1 MKSSMIFIIVSVM
14 LLALGCSSISVKH
27 DYDREANFVALK
39 KFAWMQRPTTAM
51 TDARAA
57 MERNTLLDQRIEN
70 AVNGQLVGK
79 GLRQDSNNPDFL
91 IAYHVGI
98 QDKIDVTNWGYAYAG
113 RGRYY
118 GWAGRSVDV
127 HQYQEG
133 TLIVDFVDAKSKQLI
148 WRATAQK
155 ALDPNPTPEKIEKNI
170 GEAVAKMLEKFPPP
184 PAT

>member
-1 MKSSMIFIIVSVM
+1 MKYLSIFLVFS
-14 LLALGCSSISVKH
+14 LLVLIASCSSISVKH

-39 KFAWMQRPTTAM
+39 KFAWMQQPTTAM
-51 TDARAA
+51 GDARAA
-57 MERNTLLDQRIEN
+57 MQRNTLLDQRIKN

-98 QDKIDVTNWGYAYAG
+98 QDKIDVTTSGYAYAG

-118 GWAGRSVDV
+118 GWAGGRVDV

-148 WRATAQK
+148 WRGTAQK

>member
-1 MKSSMIFIIVSVM
+1 MRITVIFIIVSVM

-27 DYDREANFVALK
+27 DYDSEANFVALK
-39 KFAWMQRPTTAM
+39 KFAWMQGPTTAM

-57 MERNTLLDQRIEN
+57 MQGNTLLDQRIKN

-79 GLRQDSNNPDFL
+79 GLSQDSNNPDFL

-98 QDKIDVTNWGYAYAG
+98 QDKIDVTNWGYRYAG

-118 GWAGRSVDV
+118 GWAGGGVDV

-133 TLIVDFVDAKSKQLI
+133 TLIIDFVDAKSKQLI
-148 WRATAQK
+148 WRGTGQK

-184 PAT
+184 PAS